1 MFNHLHKLSFIIS
14 LLLLTSISSSFL
26 KSTPTPSEIL
36 PNTSER
42 SYNGDSDIPLIDNT
56 PYTITSFSPNQ
67 QYTFTYESNGNEVI
81 TLNTNLDAIEQD
93 VFNQTIEVYHDDKKV
108 FEVYENNN
116 NVIDFTNIQDIN
128 GKTPKGVYKVVVYN
142 SLSQENDVNVTLDI
156 MIFKSEHKVIEF
168 HRETHKRINTLRSSN
183 TTLQLFA
190 RLSKDYVHTNMNCLN
205 IKVGNYILTNNLL
218 RNVYAYSTL
227 VNAITDEQFQQ
238 YFDSIK

>member
-108 FEVYENNN
+108 FEV
-116 NVIDFTNIQDIN
+116 
-128 GKTPKGVYKVVVYN
+128 GKMLTTEYN
-142 SLSQENDVNVTLDI
+142 WEW
-156 MIFKSEHKVIEF
+156 
-168 HRETHKRINTLRSSN
+168 RI
-183 TTLQLFA
+183 
-190 RLSKDYVHTNMNCLN
+190 
-205 IKVGNYILTNNLL
+205 
-218 RNVYAYSTL
+218 
-227 VNAITDEQFQQ
+227 
-238 YFDSIK
+238 